1 MSEREKSAIERAKE
15 YGIDITLL
23 ESSLKLTVD
32 QRLLRL
38 QDAVDFFH
46 ECEKA
51 RESIYGK
58 EIADEIKKLQE
69 KWRKERSTPAPV
81 M

>member
-1 MSEREKSAIERAKE
+1 MNEHEKSAVERAQE

-32 QRLLRL
+32 QRLQRL

-51 RESIYGK
+51 REAIYGK
-58 EIADEIKKLQE
+58 EIGDEIKKLQE